1 MKLAEIIGEN
11 VRVLMAMKQVTVS
24 KVLQETNISRTT
36 LTAIKSGE
44 FKMIKTRTLE
54 TLANY
59 FNVTV
64 AQLVTPFKE
73 GK

>member
-73 GK
+73 E

>member
-11 VRVLMAMKQVTVS
+11 LRVLMAVKQVTVS
-24 KVLQETNISRTT
+24 EVHQETNISRST
-36 LTAIKSGE
+36 LATIKSGE
-44 FKMIKTRTLE
+44 FKMIQTRILE

-59 FNVTV
+59 FEVTV

-73 GK
+73 E

>member
-24 KVLQETNISRTT
+24 KLHQETNISRTT
-36 LTAIKSGE
+36 LTTIKTGE
-44 FKMIKTRTLE
+44 FKMIQTRILE

-59 FNVTV
+59 FEVTV

-73 GK
+73 E